1 MSRTPHRTRETTTRQ
16 QPSPRTRGG
25 FTLVELLVVIAIIAT
40 LVGLLLPAVQAA
52 RESAR
57 RSSCQN
63 NLKQQGLAIHTY
75 HDARNRVPSGGRPP
89 DASTVRCGVFV
100 YMLPYLDK
108 KSLWDRYDTSVTWSD
123 PRNLPVV
130 STRIGEFE
138 CASAP
143 RHSNQLDHNPDGTT
157 GFGTGIVAVGDYGA
171 SLGIDP
177 RLPGTV
183 SGNVTISG
191 SSVARSTLIIP
202 SVSMTSGT
210 GGLTNGM
217 LPKNAKVSFQD
228 VTDGLSNTIAIFE
241 SGGRPF
247 VYRRGSQVSAQLNT
261 AHTNAGGWCRPA
273 SDILFVGSNSDGTIV
288 GGAPGGF
295 LNRTNGYDHASEAYG
310 STGYPA
316 PYGTEGSS
324 QPYSFHPGGLQ
335 VVLGDGAVKYV
346 DEGIATEVLSAL
358 ITRNGGAR
366 ELPVTPAAL

>member
-1 MSRTPHRTRETTTRQ
+1 MSRTTQRTHASTARP
-16 QPSPRTRGG
+16 QPAPRRRGG

-40 LVGLLLPAVQAA
+40 LVGLLLPAVQSA

-123 PRNLPVV
+123 PKNLPVV
-130 STRIGEFE
+130 STRVGEFE
-138 CASAP
+138 CPSAP

-202 SVSMTSGT
+202 SPSMTSGT

-217 LPKNAKVSFQD
+217 LPKNAKVTFQD
-228 VTDGLSNTIAIFE
+228 VSDGLSNTIAIFE

-247 VYRRGSQVSAQLNT
+247 VYRRGSQVSAQLST

-288 GGAPGGF
+288 GGTPGGF

-324 QPYSFHPGGLQ
+324 QPYAFHPGGLQ
-335 VVLGDGAVKYV
+335 IVLGDGAVKYV
-346 DEGIATEVLSAL
+346 DEGISTEVLSAL
-358 ITRNGGAR
+358 ITRNGGSK
-366 ELPVTPAAL
+366 ELPVTPASL